1 MVAAADTAGRT
12 GEETAIAAATGA
24 LLTADVQERHE
35 EIMAAERPAE
45 RVRALL
51 SALRRP
57 PVRLRSQR
65 RTWIRSPVQK
75 LLLAAE

>member
-24 LLTADVQERHE
+24 QEWHE

-57 PVRLRSQR
+57 PVGLRSQR
-65 RTWIRSPVQK
+65 RSWITEFGVQK
-75 LLLAAE
+75 LLLAAA

>member
-12 GEETAIAAATGA
+12 GEETAIATATGA
-24 LLTADVQERHE
+24 QEWRE

-65 RTWIRSPVQK
+65 RPWITEFGVQK
-75 LLLAAE
+75 LLLAAA